1 MSIERLQERNKD
13 FELKVDRLMDD
24 KMALLDLL
32 KDKDNEIRIFK
43 DEIRMSKVV
52 RPVIQPEK
60 VS

>member
-1 MSIERLQERNKD
+1 
-13 FELKVDRLMDD
+13 MDD

-60 VS
+60 VI

>member
-13 FELKVDRLMDD
+13 LELKVDRLMDD